1 MFFTGLLQ
9 LIRAHSTT
17 NYDPETNNSP
27 ANRKIRTLLHD
38 KKRERVIIS
47 LGKNMLILFNGRK
60 GVILTYAL
68 YPMARQQNQN
78 IIGR

>member
-1 MFFTGLLQ
+1 MKAGSITMIPKQITVQPMEKYELS
-9 LIRAHSTT
+9 ST
-17 NYDPETNNSP
+17 
-27 ANRKIRTLLHD
+27 I
-38 KKRERVIIS
+38 KRERVIKS

>member
-1 MFFTGLLQ
+1 MKKAG
-9 LIRAHSTT
+9 STT
-17 NYDPETNNSP
+17 MIPKQITVQPMGKYELSSTIK
-27 ANRKIRTLLHD
+27 RE
-38 KKRERVIIS
+38 RERVIKS

>member
-1 MFFTGLLQ
+1 MKKAG
-9 LIRAHSTT
+9 STT
-17 NYDPETNNSP
+17 MIPKQITVQPMGKCELSSTIK
-27 ANRKIRTLLHD
+27 RE
-38 KKRERVIIS
+38 RERVIKS